1 MRPPDPRKTL
11 WTFEWL
17 ARRNRANFG
26 SMAAA
31 RLSLMDLDRYIGAC
45 PPHDPLFNRLFRVL
59 DLMETLLA
67 PHKGRRGAVELLM
80 DAYRQLWAKAFE
92 GCRGHGPIVL
102 TEAEQLRELK
112 AALTG
117 GQAGTFEAVRQAL
130 CVRAEEAEEPLKGE
144 IEGYLKLMA
153 AASGD

>member
-1 MRPPDPRKTL
+1 MRPPDPRKVL
-11 WTFEWL
+11 FTFEWL

-45 PPHDPLFNRLFRVL
+45 PAHDPLYNRLYRVL
-59 DLMETLLA
+59 DLMETLA
-67 PHKGRRGAVELLM
+67 QPPTEGKRGAVELLM

-102 TEAEQLRELK
+102 TEAEQLRETESRLDRR
-112 AALTG
+112 
-117 GQAGTFEAVRQAL
+117 AGRHVRGRPSGAF
-130 CVRAEEAEEPLKGE
+130 R
-144 IEGYLKLMA
+144 EG
-153 AASGD
+153 